1 MAKKRDR
8 SFVEPPIQRRHVGYG
23 TAVHLVQSGVNRFHR
38 IERVEGLENLPGPNE
53 PMIIV
58 GNHQNGLMDAIVQSA
73 MLSPHQIHFLTRAD
87 VFYQKAVR
95 SLLFAF
101 NQMPIFR
108 QRDKLADARER
119 NQRIFEICAERL
131 NIGAT
136 IGLFPEG
143 NHRAVKT
150 LRPLRRGVVDIINN
164 ALKLSPEMKRLKL
177 VPVGIDYE
185 QMTDLRRRLSYR
197 VGPAVRFDDLIDPS
211 TGAIPPVDL
220 LERLKAAMDK
230 LTVNIQPES
239 HYEALLPY
247 VQAMRTT
254 ETDNWVAI
262 RDEIRGFQ
270 SLGNDAL
277 AAIDKAHANA
287 SAAGVL
293 AAARA
298 EDLGHASAQLRR
310 TPWWFW
316 PLAPLA
322 VIGGACA
329 YPLSKFIGAQTDK
342 RIQDPCFTSTF
353 KVSAGMFLF
362 PIYLFILAWP
372 LAWLATGE
380 WGGWPVLAAYVF
392 NLIGSRFAGWWYGH
406 YLDWK
411 GKRNAQTVYSNPDQ
425 AAAWSDYIASVK
437 FHLNA

>member
-23 TAVHLVQSGVNRFHR
+23 AAVHLVQSGVNRFHR

-73 MLSPHQIHFLTRAD
+73 MLSPNQIHFLTRAD

-150 LRPLRRGVVDIINN
+150 LRPLRRGVVDMINS
-164 ALKLSPEMKRLKL
+164 ALKLNPEMKRLKL

-185 QMTDLRRRLSYR
+185 
-197 VGPAVRFDDLIDPS
+197 A
-211 TGAIPPVDL
+211 
-220 LERLKAAMDK
+220 
-230 LTVNIQPES
+230 
-239 HYEALLPY
+239 
-247 VQAMRTT
+247 
-254 ETDNWVAI
+254 
-262 RDEIRGFQ
+262 
-270 SLGNDAL
+270 NDRP
-277 AAIDKAHANA
+277 
-287 SAAGVL
+287 
-293 AAARA
+293 AAAVELPR
-298 EDLGHASAQLRR
+298 
-310 TPWWFW
+310 W
-316 PLAPLA
+316 PR
-322 VIGGACA
+322 GA
-329 YPLSKFIGAQTDK
+329 F
-342 RIQDPCFTSTF
+342 
-353 KVSAGMFLF
+353 
-362 PIYLFILAWP
+362 
-372 LAWLATGE
+372 
-380 WGGWPVLAAYVF
+380 
-392 NLIGSRFAGWWYGH
+392 
-406 YLDWK
+406 
-411 GKRNAQTVYSNPDQ
+411 
-425 AAAWSDYIASVK
+425 
-437 FHLNA
+437 

>member
-23 TAVHLVQSGVNRFHR
+23 AAVHVVQSGVNRFHR

-73 MLSPHQIHFLTRAD
+73 MLSPNQIHFLTRAD

-119 NQRIFEICAERL
+119 NERIFEICAERL

-136 IGLFPEG
+136 VGLFPEG

-150 LRPLRRGVVDIINN
+150 LRPLRRGVVDMVNS
-164 ALKLSPEMKRLKL
+164 ALILNPKMKRLKL
-177 VPVGIDYE
+177 VPVGMDYE
-185 QMTDLRRRLSYR
+185 QMTDFRRRFSYR
-197 VGPAVRFDDLIDPS
+197 MGEPVPLEDLIDPD
-211 TGAIPPVDL
+211 TGEIPAGRL
-220 LERLKAAMDK
+220 LERLKDAMDE
-230 LTVNIQPES
+230 LLVNIQPES
-239 HYEALLPY
+239 HYEVLLPY

-254 ETDNWVAI
+254 ETEDWVAT

-270 SLGNDAL
+270 SFGEKAL
-277 AAIDKAHANA
+277 ESIRQAHTEVA
-287 SAAGVL
+287 AAGVF
-293 AAARA
+293 ADARP
-298 EDLGHASAQLRR
+298 EDLGHGPEQLRR
-310 TPWWFW
+310 APWWLW

-322 VIGGACA
+322 AVGGACA
-329 YPLSKFIGAQTDK
+329 YPFSKFVGAQADK
-342 RIQDPCFTSTF
+342 RVKDPCFTSTF
-353 KVSAGMFLF
+353 KVSVGMFLF

-425 AAAWSDYIASVK
+425 AAAWSAYIASVK
-437 FHLNA
+437 SHLNA

>member
-23 TAVHLVQSGVNRFHR
+23 AAVHVVQSGVNRFHR

-73 MLSPHQIHFLTRAD
+73 MLSPQQIHFLTRAD

-119 NQRIFEICAERL
+119 NERIFEICAERL

-136 IGLFPEG
+136 VGLFPEG

-150 LRPLRRGVVDIINN
+150 LRPLRRGVVDMVNS
-164 ALKLSPEMKRLKL
+164 ALILNPKMKRLKL
-177 VPVGIDYE
+177 VPVGMDYE
-185 QMTDLRRRLSYR
+185 QMTDFRRRFSYR
-197 VGPAVRFDDLIDPS
+197 MGEPVPLEDLIDPD
-211 TGAIPPVDL
+211 TGEIPAGRL
-220 LERLKAAMDK
+220 LERLKDAMDE
-230 LTVNIQPES
+230 LLVNIQPES
-239 HYEALLPY
+239 HYEVLLPY

-254 ETDNWVAI
+254 ETEDWVAT

-270 SLGNDAL
+270 SFGEKAL
-277 AAIDKAHANA
+277 ESIRQAHTEVA
-287 SAAGVL
+287 AAGVF
-293 AAARA
+293 ADARP
-298 EDLGHASAQLRR
+298 EDLGHGPEQLRR
-310 TPWWFW
+310 APWWLW

-322 VIGGACA
+322 AVGGACA
-329 YPLSKFIGAQTDK
+329 YPFSKFVGAQADK
-342 RIQDPCFTSTF
+342 RVKDPCFTSTF
-353 KVSAGMFLF
+353 KVSVGMFLF

-437 FHLNA
+437 SHLNA

>member
-23 TAVHLVQSGVNRFHR
+23 AAVHVVQSGVNRFHR

-73 MLSPHQIHFLTRAD
+73 MLSPQQIHFLTRAD

-119 NQRIFEICAERL
+119 NERIFEICAERL

-136 IGLFPEG
+136 VGLFPEG

-150 LRPLRRGVVDIINN
+150 LRPLRRGVVDMVNS
-164 ALKLSPEMKRLKL
+164 ALILNPKMKRLKL
-177 VPVGIDYE
+177 VPVGMDYE
-185 QMTDLRRRLSYR
+185 QMTDFRRRFSYR
-197 VGPAVRFDDLIDPS
+197 MGEPVPLEDLIDPD
-211 TGAIPPVDL
+211 TGEIPAGRL
-220 LERLKAAMDK
+220 LERLKDAMDE
-230 LTVNIQPES
+230 LLVNIQPES
-239 HYEALLPY
+239 HYEVLLPY

-254 ETDNWVAI
+254 ETEDWVAT

-270 SLGNDAL
+270 SFGEKAL
-277 AAIDKAHANA
+277 ESIRQAHTEVA
-287 SAAGVL
+287 AAGVFED
-293 AAARA
+293 ARP
-298 EDLGHASAQLRR
+298 EDLGHGPEQLRR
-310 TPWWFW
+310 APWWLW

-322 VIGGACA
+322 AVGGACA
-329 YPLSKFIGAQTDK
+329 YPFSKFVGAQADK
-342 RIQDPCFTSTF
+342 RVKDPCFTSTF
-353 KVSAGMFLF
+353 KVSVGMFLF

-437 FHLNA
+437 SHLNA